1 MSDNELLK
9 QNHRANDLVFKG
21 LVEFGCFKAAL
32 ELDLFT
38 HLANEAKDTATLSAA
53 MGTVP
58 PRLSMLLE
66 ALRQIG
72 VTTLDSD
79 KWSLTP
85 MAQAMFVPDPQQPNL
100 YMVPVAKAMA
110 HLADNFY
117 MNLADAVRGKKDF
130 RGEVAYPPV
139 TREDNLYFEEI
150 HRSNAHFAIK
160 LLLEEAD
167 LAGARTLV
175 DVGGG
180 IGDISAALLKKFPD
194 LESTILNLPGAIGL
208 VNENAAE
215 KGVSDRLRGTA
226 VDIYKDQYPE
236 ADAVMFCRILYSA
249 NEQLTS
255 IMCKKA
261 FDALKPGGRLLIL
274 DMIID
279 DSENPNY
286 DYLSHY
292 ILGAGMPFSVLG
304 FKPQTSYKDILES
317 LGFTGV
323 TTVRRYDQLLCQAV
337 KPS

>member
-1 MSDNELLK
+1 MDANELLK
-9 QNHRANDLVFKG
+9 QNHRANELIFKG

-38 HLANEAKDTATLSAA
+38 LLADEPKDVETLAASAGA
-53 MGTVP
+53 VP
-58 PRLSMLLE
+58 PRLGMLLE

-72 VTTLDSD
+72 ITSEEEA

-85 MAQAMFVPDPQQPNL
+85 FAQNMFLPNQEHANL

-110 HLADNFY
+110 NLSDNFY
-117 MNLADAVRGKKDF
+117 LKIAEAVRGNMNFK
-130 RGEVAYPPV
+130 GEVAYPPV

-150 HRSNAHFAIK
+150 HRSNAHFAIM

-167 LAGARTLV
+167 LSTTRTLV

-180 IGDISAALLKKFPD
+180 IGDISAALLKKFPQLD
-194 LESTILNLPGAIGL
+194 STILNLPGAIEL
-208 VNENAAE
+208 VNENAIE
-215 KGVSDRLRGTA
+215 KGVENRLRGVA
-226 VDIYKDQYPE
+226 VDIYKDAYPK

-249 NEQLTS
+249 NEKLTD
-255 IMCKKA
+255 MLCRKA
-261 FDALKPGGRLLIL
+261 YEALPPGGRLLIL

-279 DSENPNY
+279 DPENPNF

-304 FKPQTSYKDILES
+304 FKQQSSYKEILES
-317 LGFTGV
+317 LGFRDV
-323 TTVRRYDQLLCQAV
+323 RTVRKYGHLLCEAI
-337 KPS
+337 KSA

>member
-1 MSDNELLK
+1 MNDHELLK
-9 QNHRANDLVFKG
+9 QNHRANELIFKG

-38 HLANEAKDTATLSAA
+38 QLGDEAKDTGTLAA
-53 MGTVP
+53 STGTVP
-58 PRLSMLLE
+58 PRLGMLLE
-66 ALRQIG
+66 ALRQMG
-72 VTTLDSD
+72 VTSENNG
-79 KWSLTP
+79 KWSLT
-85 MAQAMFVPDPQQPNL
+85 AFARAMFVPDAAQPNL

-110 HLADNFY
+110 HLSDTFY
-117 MNLADAVRGKKDF
+117 LKLADAVKGQLNFK
-130 RGEVAYPPV
+130 GEVPYPPV

-167 LAGARTLV
+167 LSTAKTLV

-180 IGDISAALLKKFPD
+180 IGDISAALLKKFTQ
-194 LESTILNLPGAIGL
+194 LQSTILNLPGAIEL

-215 KGVSDRLRGTA
+215 KGVEGRLRGAA
-226 VDIYKDQYPE
+226 VDIYKDAYPE

-249 NEQLTS
+249 NEQLTDM
-255 IMCKKA
+255 MCRKA
-261 FDALKPGGRLLIL
+261 YAALPAGGKLLVL

-279 DSENPNY
+279 DQENPNF

-304 FKPQTSYKDILES
+304 FKPQDAYREILENI
-317 LGFTGV
+317 GFSDV
-323 TTVRRYDQLLCQAV
+323 RIVRRYDHLLCEAV
-337 KPS
+337 KPA